1 MNRWHLLTPALIGAL
16 GLVIFGD
23 EPGAK
28 TEVVAAAPARTSSRA
43 PAADPAG
50 SAPVSLPRLVDR
62 QSLFAVTGTRGRG
75 SDLFAGRDWTPPPPA
90 SAQAEA
96 AASEAPP
103 FPFEYIG
110 KKREAGAWSVFL
122 AKDESTFVLK
132 EDEVAE
138 GAFKVVRIA
147 PPELTVLYLP
157 MNHTYKVS
165 IGEAE

>member
-1 MNRWHLLTPALIGAL
+1 MIGAL
-16 GLVIFGD
+16 GLVIFSD

-28 TEVVAAAPARTSSRA
+28 TEVVAAAPARTSSRL
-43 PAADPAG
+43 PAADRPGTTA
-50 SAPVSLPRLVDR
+50 AVTLPRLLDR
-62 QSLFAVTGTRGRG
+62 QSLFAAAGKRGAG

-90 SAQAEA
+90 AAESEA
-96 AASEAPP
+96 AAPEAPP

-110 KKREAGAWSVFL
+110 KKREAGAWTVFL

-138 GAFKVVRIA
+138 QAFKVVKIA

-157 MNHTYKVS
+157 MNHTYKIS